1 MPHKKIEIGDV
12 LGCVTI
18 GNNRICQFTVNF
30 IDESSVYFESE
41 TGEMFTATKRDR
53 YVAPPILRK
62 I

>member
-1 MPHKKIEIGDV
+1 MSHKRMEIGDV
-12 LGCVTI
+12 LNCITPN
-18 GNNRICQFTVNF
+18 NNRVSQFTVNF
-30 IDESSVYFESE
+30 IDEFSVYFESE